1 MSEDYPV
8 FTMALL
14 EAMFGGDDAVEIHSK
29 KYAFEV
35 ARAWGE
41 LPEYRR
47 RRLEIRHAEKA
58 RREALKRRNG

>member
-8 FTMALL
+8 FTMTL
-14 EAMFGGDDAVEIHSK
+14 EAYSFGDELEIHSRK
-29 KYAFEV
+29 HAFEV

-47 RRLEIRHAEKA
+47 RRREIRHKEKA

>member
-8 FTMALL
+8 FTMTL
-14 EAMFGGDDAVEIHSK
+14 EAMFDGDDAVEIHSR

-35 ARAWGE
+35 ARAWAE

-47 RRLEIRHAEKA
+47 RRLEIRHKEKA

>member
-8 FTMALL
+8 FTMTL
-14 EAMFGGDDAVEIHSK
+14 EAYSFGDELEIHSRK
-29 KYAFEV
+29 HAFEV

-47 RRLEIRHAEKA
+47 RRLEIRHKEKA

>member
-8 FTMALL
+8 FTMTL
-14 EAMFGGDDAVEIHSK
+14 EAYSFGDELEIHSRK
-29 KYAFEV
+29 HAFEV

-47 RRLEIRHAEKA
+47 RRLEIRHKEKA
-58 RREALKRRNG
+58 RRETLKRRNG

>member
-14 EAMFGGDDAVEIHSK
+14 EAMFGGDDAVEIHSR

-35 ARAWGE
+35 ARAWAE

-47 RRLEIRHAEKA
+47 RRLEIRHVEKA